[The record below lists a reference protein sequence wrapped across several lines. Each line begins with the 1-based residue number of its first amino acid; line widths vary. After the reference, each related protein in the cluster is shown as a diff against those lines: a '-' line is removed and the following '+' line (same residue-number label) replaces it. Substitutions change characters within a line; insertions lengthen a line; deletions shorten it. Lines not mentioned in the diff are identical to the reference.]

1 MQHRFWSRTILTALL
16 LSVCVSATTAD
27 EPVLRTETR
36 SIAAFKNGLG
46 FFVRAGEATL
56 SDGWA
61 VSEVVPPAALGTFW
75 VGSPKPGVT
84 IERLVARQEEVSRTV
99 PAVSIPEIIAAN
111 IGRNARVMIG
121 EEVIEGR
128 ITAVPEDRRPD
139 PDRPTY
145 PSYTKT
151 MPSAGAVVAL
161 IQTPAGNTVAINKN
175 AVNWIEVKG
184 KAGTGHVVKEK
195 VKRMRFK
202 VAGAREKAPVTIA
215 YLQKG
220 FSWAPGYLIELQDE
234 KTARLTMQGLLVNDV
249 EDIDGADVYFVVG
262 YPNFMFADTISPLA
276 LTQSVSQ
283 FVEGLQRSPGK
294 RSSRGVARQL
304 FAGANIA
311 TYELPS
317 SELAEF
323 GYSGTKGTPGA
334 PEEDLFLY
342 RVKDVALARG
352 ERAYYTVFS
361 GEVPYEHVYEWVV
374 PDMSNVQPSGRLD
387 SSRRTEEET
396 LEDQVWH
403 KLKLTNKTE
412 YPWTTAP
419 AMAMSNGQPIS
430 QDVLRYTAKEASG
443 DVRVTVATDIRGTK
457 TEQEKSREPDALRIH
472 GTVFAKVTA
481 EGKLTLKNFKPKAVT
496 VNVKKTVV
504 GEVVSASDGGKVEKA
519 AEGIRAVNPTS
530 IITWEVP
537 LEPGEEKTLDYTYF
551 TYVRY

>member
-1 MQHRFWSRTILTALL
+1 M
-16 LSVCVSATTAD
+16 AD
-27 EPVLRTETR
+27 DESVLRTKTG

-46 FFVRAGEATL
+46 FFVREGEAIL

-75 VGSPKPGVT
+75 VGSPKPGIT
-84 IERLVARQEEVSRTV
+84 IERLIAREEEVSRTV
-99 PAVSIPEIIAAN
+99 PAISIPEILSAN
-111 IGRNARVMIG
+111 IGKNARVMIG
-121 EEVIEGR
+121 EKLIEGR
-128 ITAVPEDRRPD
+128 IVAVPEDRRPD

-145 PSYTKT
+145 PSYTKI
-151 MPSAGAVVAL
+151 MPTAKAVIAL
-161 IQTPAGNTVAINKN
+161 IQTSSGNTIAINKN
-175 AVNWIEVKG
+175 SVSWVEIEG
-184 KAGTGHVVKEK
+184 KAGTDHVVKEK

-202 VAGAREKAPVTIA
+202 IAGAQDKAPVTIA

-220 FSWAPGYLIELQDE
+220 FSWAPGYLIELKDD

-276 LTQSVSQ
+276 LTQSVGQ
-283 FVEGLQRSPGK
+283 FVEGLTRVAGK
-294 RSSRGVARQL
+294 PSGGVGRQL

-311 TYELPS
+311 RYEYEMGFS
-317 SELAEF
+317 QRAEF
-323 GYSGTKGTPGA
+323 SYSGTKGTPGA

-342 RVKDVALARG
+342 YVKDVVLERG

-361 GEVPYEHVYEWVV
+361 AEVPYKHVYEWVV
-374 PDMSNVQPSGRLD
+374 LDTSKVQPSGRLD
-387 SSRRTEEET
+387 TSRRTEEET

-443 DVRVTVATDIRGTK
+443 DVRVTVATDIRGIK
-457 TEQEKSREPDALRIH
+457 TEQEKSRETDALRIH
-472 GTVFAKVTA
+472 GIVFAKVTA
-481 EGKLTLKNFKPKAVT
+481 EGKLTLKNFKSKAVT
-496 VNVKKTVV
+496 VSVKKMVV
-504 GEVVSASDGGKVEKA
+504 GEVISAGQKAKVEKA
-519 AEGIRAVNPTS
+519 AEGIRALNPTS
-530 IITWEVP
+530 VITWDVP
-537 LEPGEEKTLDYTYF
+537 LELGEEKTLDYAYF